1 VHRPATVLVV
11 IILGLAAACTTRS
24 EVVAR
29 DTTPVGGASRTAE
42 QKVGVEHNETDVA
55 YAHEVSA
62 MHRQAVE
69 MVTMLGN
76 REVSPQV
83 RELAAEIAR
92 DRSEELV
99 ALGKLL
105 RAWRV
110 PPHGAD
116 FHGNPGELTM
126 REMADLYALEGPE
139 FEQQWVARMVANH
152 RGAVAMS
159 RAEVDRGLNVAARE
173 LARRLAETQAA
184 QAAALEAVS
193 R

>member
-1 VHRPATVLVV
+1 VHRPAAALVV
-11 IILGLAAACTTRS
+11 LLLGLTAACTTRPELVPRES
-24 EVVAR
+24 
-29 DTTPVGGASRTAE
+29 TSTSGASRTAE
-42 QKVGVEHNETDVA
+42 QRVGLEHNETDVA

-62 MHRQAVE
+62 MHRQAVD

-116 FHGNPGELTM
+116 YHGNPGELTM

-139 FEQQWVARMVANH
+139 FEEQWVARMVANH

-159 RAEVDRGLNVAARE
+159 RAELDRGLNVAARE

-184 QAAALEAVS
+184 QAAALEDVS

>member
-1 VHRPATVLVV
+1 M
-11 IILGLAAACTTRS
+11 IILGLTAACTTRS

-92 DRSEELV
+92 DRSDDLV
-99 ALGKLL
+99 ALGRLL

-139 FEQQWVARMVANH
+139 FEQQWVAKMVANH